1 MNLITFL
8 TLEMH
13 MPTVKAANIITN
25 FQGTSGLTPL
35 VGAFIADAYLGR
47 FKTIAITSLIYN
59 LVMIDFFDDRNMLK
73 HLYGS
78 YQHPGQRVL

>member
-1 MNLITFL
+1 MGERLAGFGLSMNLITFL

-25 FQGTSGLTPL
+25 FGGTCGLTPL

-47 FKTIAITSLIYN
+47 FKTIAITSIIYM
-59 LVMIDFFDDRNMLK
+59 LVMTRRIPK
-73 HLYGS
+73 C
-78 YQHPGQRVL
+78 

>member
-25 FQGTSGLTPL
+25 FQGTCGLTPL

-59 LVMIDFFDDRNMLK
+59 LVMID
-73 HLYGS
+73 S
-78 YQHPGQRVL
+78 SIIVTC